1 MKTRQVKGLI
11 FVIVGLA
18 VLSYGMLLLLGLD
31 TIALGKLSSAARDT
45 NGAVL
50 LVIFG
55 AALTFYGL
63 FAPSKE

>member
-1 MKTRQVKGLI
+1 MKTQQVRGLI
-11 FVIVGLA
+11 FVLGGLA
-18 VLSYGMLLLLGLD
+18 VLGYGVLLLLGLD
-31 TIALGKLSSAARDT
+31 TMALGKLSSAARDT

-63 FAPSKE
+63 CVPSKE